1 VRAIANITVIPA
13 KKTMFSSAAQA
24 TNLLGK
30 RRTAGYARVSTDKE
44 EQENSFDAQVRYY
57 TNYIK
62 ERPDW
67 EFISVYTD
75 DGISATSTAKR
86 DGFNSMVA
94 DALDGK
100 LDLIV
105 TKSVSRFARNTV
117 DSLSTI
123 RKLKEK
129 GVEVF
134 FEKEQIWTFD
144 GKGELLITIMSSLAQ
159 EESRSISENTTW
171 GQRRRMQ
178 EGRVSMAYGQFLGY
192 EKGEDG
198 KPAIIET
205 EAQIVRLIYRLFIEG
220 KTPSAIAKYLMS
232 HGIPS
237 PGGKERWQTTVVR
250 SILENEKYA
259 GNALL
264 QKGYT
269 VDFLT
274 KVRKKNEG
282 EIPQF
287 YVEDSHPAIIAV
299 DEWETVQAEMERRNA
314 LGRPISC
321 NSPFAT
327 RLVCGECGGYYGP
340 KTWGSYKNDKTYRR
354 VVWQCNDKYARLGK
368 PGNGCKT
375 PTLHENDIKSRFLA
389 VWNGITA
396 NRDTLIADC
405 KDAKA
410 LLCDCKAIN
419 SEIAELERDVEVTT
433 ELSRKAIFE
442 NARTAQD
449 QAEFNERNNGYLE
462 RLRLAH
468 ERMDELEAEKRRRQH
483 KARILGTFIRGL
495 ESSPQALTE
504 FDEKVWATSIDRVT
518 VMPDGKL
525 VFRFMDGTEVEG

>member
-1 VRAIANITVIPA
+1 MANITMIPA
-13 KKTMFSSAAQA
+13 KKTMFTSAGQA
-24 TNLLGK
+24 TNPLGK

-57 TNYIK
+57 TNYIM

-86 DGFNSMVA
+86 DGFNSMVV

-100 LDLIV
+100 FDLIV

-178 EGRVSMAYGQFLGY
+178 EGRVSMAFGRFLGY

-198 KPAIIET
+198 KPAINEN
-205 EAQIVRLIYRLFIEG
+205 EAQTVRLIYKLFIEG
-220 KTPSAIAKYLMS
+220 KTPSAIGRYLTN
-232 HGIPS
+232 HGVPT
-237 PGGKERWQTTVVR
+237 PGSKEQWQTSVII

-269 VDFLT
+269 TNFLT
-274 KVRKKNEG
+274 KSRKKNEG

-287 YVEDSHPAIIAV
+287 FVEDSHPAIISV
-299 DEWETVQAEMERRNA
+299 DEWEAVQAEMNRRKA
-314 LGRPISC
+314 IGRPVGC
-321 NSPFAT
+321 NSPFAA
-327 RLVCGECGGYYGP
+327 RLVCGFCNGYYGP
-340 KTWGSYKNDKTYRR
+340 KTWGSYKDSKTYRR
-354 VVWQCNDKYARLGK
+354 VVWQCNDKYTRPGKLGK
-368 PGNGCKT
+368 GCKT
-375 PTLHENDIKSRFLA
+375 PTLNEDDIKTRFMA
-389 VWNGITA
+389 AWNEMAG
-396 NRDTLIADC
+396 NKDTLIT
-405 KDAKA
+405 
-410 LLCDCKAIN
+410 DCKAAKTLIC
-419 SEIAELERDVEVTT
+419 ECKTIHAELEELEREVEVVT
-433 ELSRKAIFE
+433 ELSRKAISD
-442 NARTAQD
+442 NARTAQNQID
-449 QAEFNERNNGYLE
+449 FNERNNGYLE
-462 RLRLAH
+462 RLQLAH
-468 ERMDELEAEKRRRQH
+468 GRIDELENEKRRRKH
-483 KARILGTFIRGL
+483 TARVLGTFIRNL
-495 ESSPQALTE
+495 ESSPQTLDA
-504 FDEKVWATSIDRVT
+504 FDDKVWTTSIDRVT
-518 VMPDGKL
+518 VREDGKL
-525 VFRFMDGTEVEG
+525 IFRFMNGTEVEG

>member
-1 VRAIANITVIPA
+1 
-13 KKTMFSSAAQA
+13 M
-24 TNLLGK
+24 GK

-44 EQENSFDAQVRYY
+44 EQENSFEAQVRYY

-62 ERPDW
+62 ERPEL
-67 EFISVYTD
+67 EFVSVYTD

-192 EKGEDG
+192 AKGEDG
-198 KPAIIET
+198 KPTVVEE
-205 EAQIVRLIYRLFIEG
+205 EAVVVRLIYRLFIEG
-220 KTPSAIAKYLMS
+220 KTPSAIGKYLMS

-237 PGGKERWQTTVVR
+237 PGGKEKWQTSVVR

-264 QKGYT
+264 QKGFT

-274 KVRKKNEG
+274 KSRKKNEG
-282 EIPQF
+282 EIPQYF
-287 YVEDSHPAIIAV
+287 VEDSHPAIIAL
-299 DEWETVQAEMERRNA
+299 DEWEAVQAEMDRRAA

-321 NSPFAT
+321 CSPFSA
-327 RLVCGECGGYYGP
+327 RIICGSCSGYYGS
-340 KTWGSYKNDKTYRR
+340 KVWGSYKNDKSRKK

-375 PTLHENDIKSRFLA
+375 PTLNEEDIKLRFLV
-389 VWNGITA
+389 VWNSISA
-396 NRDTLIADC
+396 NRDTLISDC
-405 KDAKA
+405 RAA
-410 LLCDCKAIN
+410 REIVCDCKAIN
-419 SEIAELERDVEVTT
+419 TEIDELEREVEVVT
-433 ELSRKAIFE
+433 ELSRKAIYE
-442 NARTAQD
+442 NARTPQN
-449 QAEFNERNNGYLE
+449 QREFNERNDSYLE

-468 ERMDELEAEKRRRQH
+468 EHIEELENEKRRRQH
-483 KARILGTFIRGL
+483 KARTISTFLRSL
-495 ESSPQALTE
+495 ESGQQALNE
-504 FDEKVWATSIDRVT
+504 FDAKVWATSIDRVT

-525 VFRFMDGTEVEG
+525 MFRFMDGTEIEG